1 MFTVFA
7 SFTVHT
13 APLLEQQISRVNST
27 VPEGESALVDG
38 RSFASLEVEQDGEG
52 MSRSP
57 VSRTPGFRLA
67 GLRRLTS
74 RRKCLHVCYPLDGR
88 IFAAASAAPAE
99 AEAATSAVP
108 GRRIL
113 SDLRSSSSIFC
124 RMSVFSLRN
133 CFTFSRPCPMR
144 SPL

>member
-74 RRKCLHVCYPLDGR
+74 RRKCLHDL
-88 IFAAASAAPAE
+88 
-99 AEAATSAVP
+99 
-108 GRRIL
+108 L
-113 SDLRSSSSIFC
+113 SFGWPNLC
-124 RMSVFSLRN
+124 RCVGG
-133 CFTFSRPCPMR
+133 PC
-144 SPL
+144 